1 MLAPCATS
9 RRHGE
14 LAAAADR
21 RQPRGG
27 YVGRLP
33 CEKRFIVDD
42 ERIRLGLRD
51 RRHVLLVTD
60 VAHLSLRAAAGDA
73 RLMATL
79 YHVPTSRSLRVLWT
93 LEEIGATV
101 EVKSLEFGRRQ
112 EPEYLAINPAGT
124 LPALIDGDRAIYESL
139 AICEYLAARHGSNLI
154 VAPDEP
160 ERPEYMQWLLYG
172 EATLQAP
179 LSATARVR
187 RIRNTTPEMQAGI
200 DAVLSDARHSLS
212 MRVKLLEQRLEGR
225 DFLVAGR
232 MTLADISVG
241 YPLNNMG
248 KPDFASLLGPRAT
261 AYRERLLARPAFQ
274 RAAAVP

>member
-1 MLAPCATS
+1 VLTS
-9 RRHGE
+9 N
-14 LAAAADR
+14 
-21 RQPRGG
+21 
-27 YVGRLP
+27 
-33 CEKRFIVDD
+33 D
-42 ERIRLGLRD
+42 ERIRHGLRD
-51 RRHVLLVTD
+51 RRDLLFVTEA
-60 VAHLSLRAAAGDA
+60 AHLSLRAAGDA
-73 RLMATL
+73 QLTATL

-101 EVKSLEFGRRQ
+101 EVKSLGVRPQLQ

-139 AICEYLAARHGSNLI
+139 AICEYLAARHGSDLI

-179 LSATARVR
+179 LSARARVR

-241 YPLNNMG
+241 YPLYG
-248 KPDFASLLGPRAT
+248 IGRADFVSLLGPRAA

>member
-1 MLAPCATS
+1 
-9 RRHGE
+9 
-14 LAAAADR
+14 
-21 RQPRGG
+21 
-27 YVGRLP
+27 
-33 CEKRFIVDD
+33 
-42 ERIRLGLRD
+42 
-51 RRHVLLVTD
+51 
-60 VAHLSLRAAAGDA
+60 
-73 RLMATL
+73 MATL

-93 LEEIGATV
+93 LEEIGARV
-101 EVKSLEFGRRQ
+101 EVKSLGVRPRLQ

-139 AICEYLAARHGSNLI
+139 AICEYLAARHGSDLV

-160 ERPEYMQWLLYG
+160 ERPEFVQWLLYG

-179 LSATARVR
+179 LAAMARVG
-187 RIRNTTPEMQAGI
+187 RIRNKTPEMQAGI

-212 MRVKLLEQRLEGR
+212 MRAKLLEQRLEGR
-225 DFLVAGR
+225 DFPVAGR

-241 YPLNNMG
+241 YPLNIMG
-248 KPDFASLLGPRAT
+248 RPHFASLLGPRAT

>member
-1 MLAPCATS
+1 
-9 RRHGE
+9 
-14 LAAAADR
+14 
-21 RQPRGG
+21 
-27 YVGRLP
+27 
-33 CEKRFIVDD
+33 
-42 ERIRLGLRD
+42 
-51 RRHVLLVTD
+51 
-60 VAHLSLRAAAGDA
+60 
-73 RLMATL
+73 MAVL

-101 EVKSLEFGRRQ
+101 EVKSLGVRPQLQ

-139 AICEYLAARHGSNLI
+139 AICEYLAARHGSDLV

-160 ERPEYMQWLLYG
+160 ERPEYVQWLLYG

-179 LSATARVR
+179 LSAIVRTR
-187 RIRNTTPEMQAGI
+187 RIRNKTPEMQAGI
-200 DAVLSDARHSLS
+200 DAVLSDARHSLA
-212 MRVKLLEQRLEGR
+212 MRAMLLEQRLEGR

>member
-1 MLAPCATS
+1 
-9 RRHGE
+9 
-14 LAAAADR
+14 
-21 RQPRGG
+21 
-27 YVGRLP
+27 
-33 CEKRFIVDD
+33 
-42 ERIRLGLRD
+42 
-51 RRHVLLVTD
+51 
-60 VAHLSLRAAAGDA
+60 
-73 RLMATL
+73 MATL

-101 EVKSLEFGRRQ
+101 EVKSLGVRPRLQ

-139 AICEYLAARHGSNLI
+139 AICEYLAARHGSDLI
-154 VAPDEP
+154 VAPDE
-160 ERPEYMQWLLYG
+160 
-172 EATLQAP
+172 AP
-179 LSATARVR
+179 LSAQARVR

-241 YPLNNMG
+241 YPLYNMG
-248 KPDFASLLGPRAT
+248 KRDFASLLGPRAT

>member
-1 MLAPCATS
+1 
-9 RRHGE
+9 
-14 LAAAADR
+14 
-21 RQPRGG
+21 
-27 YVGRLP
+27 
-33 CEKRFIVDD
+33 
-42 ERIRLGLRD
+42 
-51 RRHVLLVTD
+51 
-60 VAHLSLRAAAGDA
+60 
-73 RLMATL
+73 MATL

-101 EVKSLEFGRRQ
+101 EVKSLGVRPRLQ

-139 AICEYLAARHGSNLI
+139 AICEYLAARHGSDLI

-160 ERPEYMQWLLYG
+160 ERPEFVQWLLYG

-212 MRVKLLEQRLEGR
+212 MRVKLLEQRLEGTR
-225 DFLVAGR
+225 SITWESPTSPRCSVPAPRPIVSACLRGQRSSAPRPFPSLGWAVNSLAAF
-232 MTLADISVG
+232 TLA
-241 YPLNNMG
+241 
-248 KPDFASLLGPRAT
+248 
-261 AYRERLLARPAFQ
+261 
-274 RAAAVP
+274 